1 MEEKSEF
8 AYAAALKIL
17 GKDEERKNY
26 CYETRGAFTIYVI
39 DYFEPMLEELRASG
53 KLKKGK

>member
-26 CYETRGAFTIYVI
+26 CLERYGLFTVYVI
-39 DYFEPMLEELRASG
+39 EYFEPMLEELRAAG
-53 KLKKGK
+53 KL